1 MGRDERRQEEG
12 DGWGGM
18 RGGGMEWRGEERR
31 IEGNNKED
39 WRE

>member
-18 RGGGMEWRGEERR
+18 RGGGMEWRGEE
-31 IEGNNKED
+31 D
-39 WRE
+39 